1 MFENGHNMIPL
12 AAILSIGEKVLDK
25 VLPDPEA
32 KAKAQASLMEMA
44 QRGEL
49 AQLEAQV
56 KEMQS
61 ARDREVQIATS
72 EFAPMLSKIV
82 TPLLAL
88 GTVGLTFI
96 LFGVIIFVDVDTDS
110 KDILIYVLGALTSA
124 VTMVLGYY
132 FGSSRQAARKRAPS
146 LMTSWK
152 RKSEPDPKLHLIRD
166 DQVRDG
172 FAFWYGQHANKF

>member
-1 MFENGHNMIPL
+1 MLPL
-12 AAILSIGEKVLDK
+12 GAILSIGEKVLDK
-25 VLPDPEA
+25 VMPDPNA
-32 KAKAQASLMEMA
+32 KAEAQAKLMEMA

-49 AQLEAQV
+49 AQLESHV

-82 TPLLAL
+82 TPVLAL

-96 LFGVIIFVDVDTDS
+96 LFGVIIFVDVDADS

-132 FGSSRQAARKRAPS
+132 FGSSAGSKE
-146 LMTSWK
+146 
-152 RKSEPDPKLHLIRD
+152 KSSQIDELLGK
-166 DQVRDG
+166 
-172 FAFWYGQHANKF
+172 K

>member
-1 MFENGHNMIPL
+1 LFENGHHDPEY
-12 AAILSIGEKVLDK
+12 LSIGEKVLDK
-25 VLPDPEA
+25 ANPEA

-96 LFGVIIFVDVDTDS
+96 LFGVIIFVDVDTDPR
-110 KDILIYVLGALTSA
+110 TS
-124 VTMVLGYY
+124 
-132 FGSSRQAARKRAPS
+132 
-146 LMTSWK
+146 
-152 RKSEPDPKLHLIRD
+152 
-166 DQVRDG
+166 
-172 FAFWYGQHANKF
+172 

>member
-1 MFENGHNMIPL
+1 MIPL

-25 VLPDPEA
+25 VMPDPEA
-32 KAKAQASLMEMA
+32 KAKAQAMLMEMA
-44 QRGEL
+44 QKGQL
-49 AQLEAQV
+49 AELEANV

-82 TPLLAL
+82 TPVLAL

-132 FGSSRQAARKRAPS
+132 LDRLLALKKRVCN
-146 LMTSWK
+146 LMTSWIK
-152 RKSEPDPKLHLIRD
+152 RNEPDQELHFGRN
-166 DQVRDG
+166 DQE
-172 FAFWYGQHANKF
+172 